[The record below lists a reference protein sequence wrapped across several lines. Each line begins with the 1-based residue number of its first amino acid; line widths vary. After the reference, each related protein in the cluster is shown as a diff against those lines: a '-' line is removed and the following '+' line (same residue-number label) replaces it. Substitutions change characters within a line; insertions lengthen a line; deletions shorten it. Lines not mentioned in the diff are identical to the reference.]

1 MSVPAGLTLSAT
13 DVARTPT
20 ARLGG
25 AVAVGGLAAVVAF
38 LFRGA
43 LAGGVL
49 FRRDVHLVWHPQ
61 VEAFVRAVAAG
72 SWPVWDPGP
81 AFGQPLMADPSA
93 MVLYP
98 FTWLNLVLR
107 PWTYYTVFV
116 VAHLLFSAI
125 GLRLLARRL
134 GLSPPASL
142 LAAVL
147 WLGSGPFLSLADLW
161 HHLAGAAWMPWV
173 LLTADRAAAHPRLA
187 RALVWGAA
195 MGAQIL
201 AGSAD
206 MCAMTGLVALGL
218 LLVRADRGSAT
229 GPANRRLLAAAA
241 LAGVFALALSAG
253 LWMTALDVAARS
265 DRASLPSE
273 VRTFWSVHPMSLLQT
288 VLAGLWTNL
297 PLRPELRAALF
308 ESREPFL
315 TSLYLGL
322 PALALVGA
330 AFAVPRHP
338 VRTLLAVAAIA
349 CVVLA
354 LGRHAPFYDVMVALL
369 PPLRILRYPT
379 KAMVPA
385 ALAWSLLA
393 GLGAEAWAR
402 ATGVARRRWALA
414 VLVPLALVLAAAAAG
429 AIALRAFPEGAG
441 AWLLG
446 ADALEPRAGLAAA
459 SSMLAVQAV
468 LAAMVLALAL
478 ARARRADW
486 ALPTAAAVAVLAAV
500 ELLAAHRNLQPVAP
514 RELYTHRP
522 AVVRALAAVPHARV
536 YAYDYTRGEALARL
550 HRPPGVPLARVPG
563 GWSLEAA
570 LALAMQMHLAPA
582 TAGRW
587 AIPTAYDL
595 DYRGL
600 YPHELAQ
607 LTLVLRAVEG
617 EPAHTRLLRLGGVSH
632 VVALHTVGLEDL
644 RPVAEFAGLYPEPT
658 RLLAVPD
665 ARPRTYAVGAARVAD
680 GVDAF
685 RLLLEGDVD
694 PAREV
699 LLPGGGPLAA
709 PAGFRG
715 TSRVVADTPDR
726 VRIEATLS
734 APGYVVLLDSFAPGW
749 RARVDGRPAAVS
761 RANLAFRAVAV
772 PAGTHVIDYVYRPR
786 WMIGGLCISAA
797 AVLAGLAVTAAA
809 RRPGRTPP
817 SGDAP

>member
-1 MSVPAGLTLSAT
+1 MSVPATL
-13 DVARTPT
+13 VAPDAEVRSTPR
-20 ARLGG
+20 ADRLP
-25 AVAVGGLAAVVAF
+25 AALALAAVVAF

-43 LAGGVL
+43 LSGGVL

-81 AFGQPLMADPSA
+81 VFGQPLMADPSA

-98 FTWLNLVLR
+98 FTWLNLILR

-116 VAHLLFSAI
+116 VAHLLFSAV

-134 GLSPPASL
+134 GLSAPASL

-147 WLGSGPFLSLADLW
+147 WVGSGPFLSLADLW
-161 HHLAGAAWMPWV
+161 HHLASAAWMPWV
-173 LLTADRAAAHPRLA
+173 LLAADRAAAAPRLGRTLA
-187 RALVWGAA
+187 WGAA

-218 LLVRADRGSAT
+218 LLVRTDRRSIT
-229 GPANRRLLAAAA
+229 GPENRRLLAAAA

-253 LWMTALDVAARS
+253 LWMTALDVASRS

-273 VRTFWSVHPMSLLQT
+273 VRTFWSVHPLSLPQT
-288 VLAGLWTNL
+288 LLAGLWANL
-297 PLRPELRAALF
+297 PLRSELQAALF

-322 PALALVGA
+322 PTLALVGA
-330 AFAVPRHP
+330 AFAVPRRP
-338 VRTLLAVAAIA
+338 VRTLLAVVAVA
-349 CVVLA
+349 CVLLA
-354 LGRHAPFYDVMVALL
+354 LGRHAPFYDVMVALV
-369 PPLRILRYPT
+369 PPLRILRYPM

-393 GLGAEAWAR
+393 GLGADAWVRTAG
-402 ATGVARRRWALA
+402 AARRRWALA

-429 AIALRAFPEGAG
+429 AIALRAFPERAG
-441 AWLLG
+441 AWLLA
-446 ADALEPRAGLAAA
+446 ADALDPRAGLQAAA
-459 SSMLAVQAV
+459 TMLALHAV
-468 LAAMVLALAL
+468 LAAMVMALAL
-478 ARARRADW
+478 ARARRPEW
-486 ALPTAAAVAVLAAV
+486 ARPTAAAVAVLASV
-500 ELLAAHRNLQPVAP
+500 ELLAAHRNVQPVAP

-522 AVVRALAAVPHARV
+522 AVVQALAALPHARV

-550 HRPPGVPLARVPG
+550 NRRPGVPLARVPA

-570 LALAMQMHLAPA
+570 LALAMQMQLAPA

-600 YPHELAQ
+600 YPHDLAQ

-617 EPAHTRLLRLGGVSH
+617 TPSHTRLLRLGGVSH
-632 VVALHTVGLEDL
+632 VVALHTAGLEDL
-644 RPVAEFAGLYPEPT
+644 SPLGSFDGLFPEAT

-665 ARPRTYAVGAARVAD
+665 PLPRTYAVGATRVAD
-680 GVDAF
+680 GVEAF
-685 RLLLEGDVD
+685 RMLLEGDLD
-694 PAREV
+694 PTREV
-699 LLPGGGPLAA
+699 LLPGGAPLAA
-709 PAGFRG
+709 PAGFGG
-715 TSRVVADTPDR
+715 TTRVVADAPDR

-734 APGYVVLLDSFAPGW
+734 ARGYVVLLDSFAPGW
-749 RARVDGRPAAVS
+749 RARVDGRPAAMS
-761 RANLAFRAVAV
+761 RANLFFRAVEV
-772 PAGTHVIDYVYRPR
+772 PAGTHVIDYVYRPA
-786 WMIGGLCISAA
+786 WMIAGLGVSAA
-797 AVLAGLAVTAAA
+797 AVVAGLAAAA
-809 RRPGRTPP
+809 AAGRPGRMPLGGEA
-817 SGDAP
+817 S

>member
-1 MSVPAGLTLSAT
+1 
-13 DVARTPT
+13 
-20 ARLGG
+20 
-25 AVAVGGLAAVVAF
+25 
-38 LFRGA
+38 
-43 LAGGVL
+43 
-49 FRRDVHLVWHPQ
+49 
-61 VEAFVRAVAAG
+61 
-72 SWPVWDPGP
+72 
-81 AFGQPLMADPSA
+81 

-98 FTWLNLVLR
+98 FTWLNLDLR

-116 VAHLLFSAI
+116 LAHLLFSAV
-125 GLRLLARRL
+125 GLRLLACRF
-134 GLSPPASL
+134 GLSAPASL

-147 WLGSGPFLSLADLW
+147 WVGSGPFLSLADLW

-173 LLTADRAAAHPRLA
+173 LLAADRVAASPRPA

-218 LLVRADRGSAT
+218 LLVRADHRSAT
-229 GPANRRLLAAAA
+229 GPANRRLLGAAA

-265 DRASLPSE
+265 DRASLPTE
-273 VRTFWSVHPMSLLQT
+273 VRTFWSVHPMSLLQM

-297 PLRPELRAALF
+297 PLRAELRAALF

-330 AFAVPRHP
+330 AFAVPRRP
-338 VRTLLAVAAIA
+338 VRTLLAVVAIA
-349 CVVLA
+349 CVLLA

-369 PPLRILRYPT
+369 PPLRILRYPM

-393 GLGAEAWAR
+393 GLGADTWAG
-402 ATGVARRRWALA
+402 AAGLARRRWALA

-429 AIALRAFPEGAG
+429 AIALRAFPGAAG

-446 ADALEPRAGLAAA
+446 ADAREPRAGLAAA
-459 SSMLAVQAV
+459 SSTLAVQAV
-468 LAAMVLALAL
+468 LAATVLALAI
-478 ARARRADW
+478 ARARRAEW
-486 ALPTAAAVAVLAAV
+486 ARPTAAAVAALAAV
-500 ELLAAHRNLQPVAP
+500 ELLAAHRNLEPVAP
-514 RELYTHRP
+514 RELYAHRP
-522 AVVRALAAVPHARV
+522 AVVQALAAIPHARV

-550 HRPPGVPLARVPG
+550 HRQPGVPLARVPD

-570 LALAMQMHLAPA
+570 LALAMQMQLAPA

-600 YPHELAQ
+600 YPHDLAQ

-617 EPAHTRLLRLGGVSH
+617 TPAHTRLLRLGGVSH
-632 VVALHTVGLEDL
+632 VVALHTTGLEDL
-644 RPVAEFAGLYPEPT
+644 SRLAEFTGLYPEPT

-665 ARPRTYAVGAARVAD
+665 PRPRTYAVGAARVAD

-685 RLLLEGDVD
+685 RLLLEGDLD
-694 PAREV
+694 PTREV
-699 LLPGGGPLAA
+699 LLPRGAPVAA

-715 TSRVVADTPDR
+715 TSRVVGEAPDR

-734 APGYVVLLDSFAPGW
+734 APGYVVLLDSYAPGW
-749 RARVDGRPAAVS
+749 RARMDGRPVALS
-761 RANLAFRAVAV
+761 RANLAFRAVEV

-786 WMIGGLCISAA
+786 WMIAGLCVSAA
-797 AVLAGLAVTAAA
+797 AVVAGLAVAAA
-809 RRPGRTPP
+809 AGRTR
-817 SGDAP
+817 SGEAS